1 MKTQY
6 GFGQLILRLAL
17 GIGFILPTLDRLG
30 FMGPPGSPKVAW
42 GDWSHFVN
50 YTNVLVPFVSRGVAQ
65 ILAFLATAAE
75 AVFGVTLIVGFKV
88 KWMAL
93 GSAIITMAFA
103 VCMMFSLG
111 LLAPFSYP
119 VFVFT
124 GGGLV
129 LSGLGEYQWSLDK
142 LMAKNND

>member
-1 MKTQY
+1 MKTPY

-65 ILAFLATAAE
+65 MLAFLATAAE
-75 AVFGVTLIVGFKV
+75 ALFGVTLIIGFKV

-93 GSAIITMAFA
+93 GSAIITLTFA
-103 VCMMFSLG
+103 VSMMFALG

-124 GGGLV
+124 GGALV
-129 LSGLGEYQWSLDK
+129 LSGLGEYQWSFDELI
-142 LMAKNND
+142 AKNND